1 MSAILFT
8 YITPFH
14 PLKGG
19 IGRATDTLAREFLRR
34 GHEVHY
40 LIYRSAITVEH
51 SFDYPAPLHYLPSG
65 ELMSAE
71 NISFYHRYLSEHH
84 IDFVINQSGNFGDSE
99 LWLTAH
105 EMNVKVISVLHS
117 EPLVAYRHLWND
129 FIPLRNQSFKERL
142 KQLARIAIYV
152 RYKRQYRQQRMKH
165 FATLLPHT
173 DVVCTLSSRYFSQLD
188 ELCPGYREKYCAIP
202 NPNSYPEESIRP
214 VAAYK
219 KRNLIIVVGLLVR
232 NKRVDRVIRIWKR
245 ICTQFSNWELVI
257 IGDGAAPYVQYLKRL
272 ASGCKNL
279 TFTGMADPKPYYEA
293 AKIICHSSNYEGWG
307 LVLTEAMQHGVV
319 PVSFDASDVTK
330 DILCD
335 GKAGILVS
343 SYNLKNFE
351 RSLMHLMSDEDLT
364 KQLSISA
371 QQYVKRFNISAV
383 ADMWEDLFHSMEKK
397 PHNIR

>member
-40 LIYRSAITVEH
+40 LIYRSGITVEH
-51 SFDYPAPLHYLPSG
+51 TFDYPAPLHYLPSG
-65 ELMSAE
+65 ELMSTE
-71 NISFYHRYLSEHH
+71 NIAFYHRYLSEHH

-99 LWLTAH
+99 LWLTAR

-117 EPLVAYRHLWND
+117 EPWVAYRHLWND
-129 FIPLRNQSFKERL
+129 FIPLRNRSFKERL

-152 RYKRQYRQQRMKH
+152 RYKRQYRQHRMKH
-165 FATLLPHT
+165 FANLLPRT

-188 ELCPGYREKYCAIP
+188 ELSPGYREKYCAIP

-219 KRNLIIVVGLLVR
+219 KQNLIIVVGLLVP

-245 ICTQFSNWELVI
+245 ICNQFSDWELVI
-257 IGDGAAPYVQYLKRL
+257 IGDGAVKHVQYLKHL
-272 ASGCKNL
+272 ASGCKRI
-279 TFTGMADPKPYYEA
+279 TFAGMVDPKPYYEA
-293 AKIICHSSNYEGWG
+293 AKIICHPSNYEGWVM
-307 LVLTEAMQHGVV
+307 VLPEAMQHGVV
-319 PVSFDASDVTK
+319 PIAFDASDALK
-330 DILCD
+330 DILNN
-335 GKAGILVS
+335 GQSGILITAYRQNDFQRELIS
-343 SYNLKNFE
+343 
-351 RSLMHLMSDEDLT
+351 LMSDEDKLNR
-364 KQLSISA
+364 LRESS
-371 QQYVKRFNISAV
+371 QQHIKHFSVSAV
-383 ADMWEDLFHSMEKK
+383 ADMWETLFRSLKK
-397 PHNIR
+397 K